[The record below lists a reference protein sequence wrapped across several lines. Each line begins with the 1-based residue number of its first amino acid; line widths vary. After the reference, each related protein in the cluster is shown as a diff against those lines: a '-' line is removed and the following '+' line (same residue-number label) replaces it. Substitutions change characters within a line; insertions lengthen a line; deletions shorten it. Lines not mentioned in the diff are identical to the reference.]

1 MEEKR
6 FLLLPAYVAQAGVSL
21 STVGVMS
28 FLPLFLAELYG
39 SDSSVMLWAG
49 LAAGMAPL
57 AAAFSA
63 PFWSLGACRWG
74 PKRVMTA
81 ILLCLSLSLAFVS
94 MAEKGWQV
102 LAFRFLQGMAGGM
115 EPVLLSAISMLIR
128 EERISEKMGYF
139 QAALVT
145 GVIFGPLLGGSLSD
159 LAGSR
164 RAFLLLS
171 LIPLACFLMVWFHF
185 PSIHYTGRRTWD
197 SLSIKELFHFLK
209 QPPLRTLAAVQV
221 LCNMGITSMGLVLPL
236 YIRHMESVR
245 DGNAAALAGMVLF
258 LCGTGSALS
267 SFLAGKLL
275 KRFSPM
281 LVLGEAAFFISL
293 SFCLQREM
301 GLLPFYMACWCFT
314 GLGMGLVAP
323 SVNTM
328 IAKSVSRKE
337 RCRVFGSL
345 SPLFLLANGA
355 GPFCSGFVTMIY
367 GYEGAFLFSASTFCL
382 AGCLAVHMGS
392 IDGKTINAF

>member
-6 FLLLPAYVAQAGVSL
+6 FLLLPAYVAQAGASL
-21 STVGVMS
+21 STAGVMS

-63 PFWSLGACRWG
+63 PFWSLGAGRWG

-128 EERISEKMGYF
+128 EERISENMGYF

-171 LIPLACFLMVWFHF
+171 LVPLTCFTMVWFFF
-185 PSIHYTGRRTWD
+185 PTIRYMGRGSSNVSTG
-197 SLSIKELFHFLK
+197 KELFYFLK
-209 QPPLRTLAAVQV
+209 IPSMRFLAAIQV
-221 LCNMGITSMGLVLPL
+221 LCNMGITAMGPVLPL
-236 YIRHMESVR
+236 LSATWKGPAGTRPSLQGWR
-245 DGNAAALAGMVLF
+245 FSSAAWEA
-258 LCGTGSALS
+258 
-267 SFLAGKLL
+267 SFLP
-275 KRFSPM
+275 FW
-281 LVLGEAAFFISL
+281 
-293 SFCLQREM
+293 REN
-301 GLLPFYMACWCFT
+301 F
-314 GLGMGLVAP
+314 
-323 SVNTM
+323 
-328 IAKSVSRKE
+328 
-337 RCRVFGSL
+337 
-345 SPLFLLANGA
+345 
-355 GPFCSGFVTMIY
+355 
-367 GYEGAFLFSASTFCL
+367 
-382 AGCLAVHMGS
+382 
-392 IDGKTINAF
+392 

>member
-6 FLLLPAYVAQAGVSL
+6 FLLLPAYVAQAGTSL
-21 STVGVMS
+21 STAGVMS

-128 EERISEKMGYF
+128 EERISENMGYF

-171 LIPLACFLMVWFHF
+171 LVPLTCFTMVWFFF
-185 PSIHYTGRRTWD
+185 PTIRYMGRGSSNVSTG
-197 SLSIKELFHFLK
+197 KGLFYFLK
-209 QPPLRTLAAVQV
+209 IPSMRFLAAIQV
-221 LCNMGITSMGLVLPL
+221 LCNMGITAMGPVLPL
-236 YIRHMESVR
+236 YIGHMEGAG
-245 DGNAAALAGMVLF
+245 GNEAFLAGMAVF
-258 LCGTGSALS
+258 LCGVGSVFS
-267 SFLAGKLL
+267 SLLAGKLL
-275 KRFSPM
+275 KRCSPV
-281 LVLGEAAFFISL
+281 LVLGQAAFFISL
-293 SFCLQREM
+293 SFCLQREVTA
-301 GLLPFYMACWCFT
+301 LPLFLACWGFT

-323 SVNTM
+323 SANTM
-328 IAKSVSRKE
+328 IAGTVPREE
-337 RCRVFGSL
+337 RGRVFGVL

-355 GPFCSGFVTMIY
+355 GPLCSGLMTMVF
-367 GYEGAFLFSASTFCL
+367 GYEGAFLFSASAFSL
-382 AGCLAVHMGS
+382 AGCAAVHL
-392 IDGKTINAF
+392 GKH